1 MLSCHCHVFVMCSS
15 SVLYAARGKT
25 TTKGTAPCKAR
36 KNDLFSLGPQ
46 EQETF
51 PGRNE
56 PIASGWLFT
65 PCACSLLAS
74 IMGQKGNRARAFS
87 WHRRG
92 FGTAQMS
99 TLLLHY
105 ICWASISHPAI
116 SNVLFMPYSA
126 TQLFWMHCSHSVC
139 RCVYPVGI
147 NLATAIRKF
156 VEGAAF
162 PSKCTFVTLPETRVP
177 V

>member
-1 MLSCHCHVFVMCSS
+1 MCSGR
-15 SVLYAARGKT
+15 VLYAARDET
-25 TTKGTAPCKAR
+25 TTKQTAPCKAR
-36 KNDLFSLGPQ
+36 KNDLSSFDPQ

-51 PGRNE
+51 PGSNE
-56 PIASGWLFT
+56 PIASGRLFT

-74 IMGQKGNRARAFS
+74 AMGQKGNGAWAFS

-92 FGTAQMS
+92 FGTAPVS
-99 TLLLHY
+99 TLLLHS
-105 ICWASISHPAI
+105 ICWASMSHLAV
-116 SNVLFMPYSA
+116 SDVLFMPYSA

-147 NLATAIRKF
+147 NLATTVRKF

-162 PSKCTFVTLPETRVP
+162 PSKRTFVTLPETRIP